1 MTADKRERQVPAF
14 RERERQ
20 GALQLAHLEAEAQ
33 HHRNRLA
40 LYNARILTGRPSSP
54 MRLEELRRVS
64 AGADARLAHA
74 RTQTP

>member
-1 MTADKRERQVPAF
+1 MTAAKRERQEPGF

-20 GALQLAHLEAEAQ
+20 AAMQLEHLEAEAL

-40 LYNARILTGRPSSP
+40 LYNQRMLTGRPSSP
-54 MRLEELRRVS
+54 MRLEELRRMS

-74 RTQTP
+74 KTQ

>member
-1 MTADKRERQVPAF
+1 MTADKRARQEPGF

-20 GALQLAHLEAEAQ
+20 AAIQLEHLEAEAK

-40 LYNARILTGRPSSP
+40 LYNARVLTGKDSSHL
-54 MRLEELRRVS
+54 RLEELRRIS

-74 RTQTP
+74 KTE

>member
-1 MTADKRERQVPAF
+1 MNAEKRKRQEPGF

-20 GALQLAHLEAEAQ
+20 AALQLERLEAEAQ

-40 LYNARILTGRPSSP
+40 LYNAKVLTGRPSDQ
-54 MRLEELRRVS
+54 MRLEELRRIS

-74 RTQTP
+74 KTQ

>member
-1 MTADKRERQVPAF
+1 MTAAKRERQEPGF

-20 GALQLAHLEAEAQ
+20 AAIQLEHLEAEAL

-40 LYNARILTGRPSSP
+40 LYNQRMLTGRPSSA
-54 MRLEELRRVS
+54 MRLEELRRLS

-74 RTQTP
+74 KTQ

>member
-1 MTADKRERQVPAF
+1 MTADKRARQEPGF

-20 GALQLAHLEAEAQ
+20 AAIQLEHLEAEAL

-40 LYNARILTGRPSSP
+40 LYNARVLTGKASSQ
-54 MRLEELRRVS
+54 MRLEELRRIS

-74 RTQTP
+74 KTV